1 VAQIGH
7 KEKPSLRM
15 LLVLILLLHA
25 TMRLIALADR
35 MTKIARREDAHDVE
49 MTNLYLQQ

>member
-7 KEKPSLRM
+7 KEKPNLRM
-15 LLVLILLLHA
+15 LQVLISLLHA

-35 MTKIARREDAHDVE
+35 TTKTVRREDAHEPE
-49 MTNLYLQQ
+49 MTN